1 MSDEQRHEEPDSRV
15 PVDHGDSELLMSTW
29 DDGEAAMIRQILES
43 HGIPTQVVSH
53 VPHSVWPITVDG
65 LGEVRILVPGGKL
78 EEAREVLAEH
88 RRQGIEDPDSDQQDA
103 GGGSED
109 GA

>member
-1 MSDEQRHEEPDSRV
+1 MSDEQRPLEPDPAA
-15 PVDHGDSELLMSTW
+15 PVDLGDSELLMSTW

-43 HGIPTQVVSH
+43 HGIPTQVVSQ

-65 LGEVRILVPGGKL
+65 LGEVRILVPAGKL
-78 EEAREVLAEH
+78 DEAREVLAEH
-88 RRQGIEDPDSDQQDA
+88 RRHGIEADEAEPD
-103 GGGSED
+103 GPEE